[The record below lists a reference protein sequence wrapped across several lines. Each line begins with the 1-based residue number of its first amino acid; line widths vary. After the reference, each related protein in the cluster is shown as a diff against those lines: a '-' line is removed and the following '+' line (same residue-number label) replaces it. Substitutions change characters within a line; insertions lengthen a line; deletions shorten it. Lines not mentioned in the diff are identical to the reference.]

1 MRSHKR
7 SSAASDKCAVL
18 KCTSSMAFF
27 FICSIPA
34 LFFRL
39 YQRHNIKCQ
48 AHGKIQC
55 ACQHIIMC
63 YAQENVTTK
72 RRAPCTDHTTGKT
85 SHAAQ
90 NAAPGSARHERR
102 GLADPARA
110 MDQHRTGA
118 RVACLSQYHHQPHAT
133 RRIAQS
139 RGAPLSQGQRQA
151 PDSLPARRSCGR
163 LSRGG

>member
-1 MRSHKR
+1 LIASILSHSKL
-7 SSAASDKCAVL
+7 SAASDKCAVL
-18 KCTSSMAFF
+18 KCIKAISFF
-27 FICSIPA
+27 VI
-34 LFFRL
+34 LFSNSFCRKS
-39 YQRHNIKCQ
+39 YQLHIIKCQ
-48 AHGKIQC
+48 EHKKILR
-55 ACQHIIMC
+55 ACCHIILC
-63 YAQENVTTK
+63 YSQIKRSAK
-72 RRAPCTDHTTGKT
+72 RRATCTDHTMSGTPPALK
-85 SHAAQ
+85 
-90 NAAPGSARHERR
+90 HERR

-118 RVACLSQYHHQPHAT
+118 RVACIPQHHYQPHAT